1 FLKITMANQS
11 AEAPILLMIVSRFTS
26 PSDFCCYLP
35 DKIADVSQQLQTA
48 LYVGEL
54 SPFTQ
59 TFPPAGQ
66 LVVFCRN
73 SQYYRAEVT
82 NTLDSGLVQLTL
94 LDTGEIVPSV
104 RMRSMYNLPHRFALD
119 RLPAC
124 QLRLSLRGVT
134 PLALKLTDLATLR
147 LENVPVPDQPD
158 CWTPYSVDVCREA
171 IKQSDQRILVANPQL
186 HGTDGRWQ
194 VDAWLPGSQPKSLAQ
209 LLIEK
214 NCAVSST
221 TCRSSIAFDDPAAA
235 ATATA
240 TSAQLD
246 GSSNPNSPGG
256 KNSPISGDAS
266 QTQPSP
272 LKVAAAERKE
282 IVLSSG
288 QRVLVPEKVSRA
300 AGASSRS
307 PSSSVH
313 SGSAISGGG
322 DPGDVSR
329 PKRDKNN
336 ASGDLGSFARQKNGS
351 SGGSDGGSSSKPGGK
366 TAATSNRSKGNG
378 AGAKSPVVAAAAA
391 AGGKGGFRDASD
403 LLRQLRAAAAAE
415 TASASSTAPASTC
428 APDSASA
435 TKAAAKPINAVS
447 DSSATVKAKPSVPV
461 NQQSPSVR
469 LLTSSSLDTY
479 ETFFGRDYTSAM
491 DVRMLDYS
499 VLILSNLN
507 PPLEPAITFSDT
519 NLSTEYASALS
530 LHGFRNLKPGQTYLA
545 SAVKRGT
552 NALLISG
559 EGKGKSAACL
569 MTALTLVEQPLR
581 NLPSRTHPTCIWVCK
596 NWITAKDTYNFAKK
610 LVSSTHLK
618 VAPLLDD
625 GCIAD
630 AEIAIAA
637 TGCQLLVAA
646 IKPLVRLLSSELASP
661 MRNICYLLLDDLDV
675 MLRDSKDGLKELL
688 LAHRAALFDRRG
700 DGKDLLP
707 RQVIATATRWTPE
720 LDDFLRC
727 DLSPMRSAVEIF
739 ESRTQAAIRCGVM
752 HLVQPPNSL
761 IDTLSNLEAGLRVA
775 ICVEEETAARALYHQ
790 LHRDLATKVYPQL
803 IHSELDA
810 DGTKLLINAWKQMR
824 TNCVKVLII
833 PDCLIMQHRLD
844 DADALVMLD
853 LPVGPCFT
861 SRFCLL
867 GAAMRRFDPDDNS
880 GRQRPPRCFYT
891 WSDELEFVS
900 KPVAKRLKHFY
911 DFLSSCVAYSSKSVP
926 GGEDLRQLLELP
938 DDASGA
944 AAVDELDRSL
954 CRTLLSFGR
963 CGRLKCSD
971 LRHRIVQKRD
981 APPRRLPVSGSTIR
995 FKVLQVFSGNWVTIH
1010 LLGESY
1016 LLNQMSLAMHFAN
1029 ERNTRIG
1036 KSGEPKVGEV
1046 CAAHLEGSGYHRVKI
1061 REVQEPTS
1069 STDTRRVTLDL
1080 VDSGRTVL
1088 RYPAGDL
1095 LALPESLSLHAVPPM
1110 SINAVILN
1118 LAPGCSAGSKNREF
1132 DWDLY
1137 SLEYLKTLTDGVELT
1152 ARVAF
1157 AIGEWLLLADVEHY
1171 EPLPASGLETGFSLM
1186 QRMIESGGASF
1197 NPEHE
1202 RNLLRLCQ
1210 GQLDVKGPPPDSRW
1224 ISRYFSYDASS
1235 ASLPVAQLTEG
1246 DLVMIV
1252 GSPIRPDKF
1261 HACRDAD
1268 WDNLWK
1274 MQDEIESFT
1283 SMFKPVP
1290 ADCLRPGLLVLA
1302 PYQGDSGDEPPS
1314 LNRAC
1319 IVTVDSGDI
1328 RPDNNSSCTVNFV
1341 DFGDQQPAALS
1352 ELRLLPDQYRRLPA
1366 QAIACCL
1373 AHCSPADPAAGWSD
1387 QAVAD
1392 FTDMFFDNCE
1402 PPNRKVYS
1410 VRIVSKE
1417 ASQQEYRPDSSGRP
1431 RYTVQ
1436 LSGTLED
1443 RQFDPAFELVRAR
1456 HAALHS
1462 VYLLSRLGLPSDWR
1476 PGQTNGGG
1484 GIRELAAQ
1492 ILLGNGDSPPSLL
1505 VDAAQIV
1512 VANDNSD
1519 NVELLSNALVA
1530 LLLLMSHLT
1539 AEADVACVL
1548 EALSELLVGRPAKV
1562 AQLLSASNSVSE
1574 LLAMLTA
1581 CLDRNQGGG
1590 PAHAPAARVL
1600 RLALSASPEMTAA
1613 MRSRLDLVPLL
1624 GRELVGEAAAEFC
1637 RCCGHLLAGDPTPTG
1652 MAP

>member
-1 FLKITMANQS
+1 
-11 AEAPILLMIVSRFTS
+11 
-26 PSDFCCYLP
+26 
-35 DKIADVSQQLQTA
+35 
-48 LYVGEL
+48 
-54 SPFTQ
+54 
-59 TFPPAGQ
+59 
-66 LVVFCRN
+66 
-73 SQYYRAEVT
+73 
-82 NTLDSGLVQLTL
+82 
-94 LDTGEIVPSV
+94 
-104 RMRSMYNLPHRFALD
+104 
-119 RLPAC
+119 
-124 QLRLSLRGVT
+124 
-134 PLALKLTDLATLR
+134 
-147 LENVPVPDQPD
+147 
-158 CWTPYSVDVCREA
+158 
-171 IKQSDQRILVANPQL
+171 
-186 HGTDGRWQ
+186 
-194 VDAWLPGSQPKSLAQ
+194 
-209 LLIEK
+209 
-214 NCAVSST
+214 
-221 TCRSSIAFDDPAAA
+221 
-235 ATATA
+235 
-240 TSAQLD
+240 
-246 GSSNPNSPGG
+246 
-256 KNSPISGDAS
+256 
-266 QTQPSP
+266 
-272 LKVAAAERKE
+272 
-282 IVLSSG
+282 
-288 QRVLVPEKVSRA
+288 
-300 AGASSRS
+300 
-307 PSSSVH
+307 
-313 SGSAISGGG
+313 
-322 DPGDVSR
+322 
-329 PKRDKNN
+329 
-336 ASGDLGSFARQKNGS
+336 
-351 SGGSDGGSSSKPGGK
+351 
-366 TAATSNRSKGNG
+366 
-378 AGAKSPVVAAAAA
+378 
-391 AGGKGGFRDASD
+391 
-403 LLRQLRAAAAAE
+403 
-415 TASASSTAPASTC
+415 
-428 APDSASA
+428 
-435 TKAAAKPINAVS
+435 
-447 DSSATVKAKPSVPV
+447 
-461 NQQSPSVR
+461 
-469 LLTSSSLDTY
+469 
-479 ETFFGRDYTSAM
+479 M

-803 IHSELDA
+803 VHSELDA

-833 PDCLIMQHRLD
+833 PDCLIMLHRLD

-1046 CAAHLEGSGYHRVKI
+1046 CAAYLEGSGYHRVKI

-1319 IVTVDSGDI
+1319 IVTIDSGDI

-1373 AHCSPADPAAGWSD
+1373 AHCSPADPATGWSD

-1562 AQLLSASNSVSE
+1562 AQLLSASNSFSE

-1637 RCCGHLLAGDPTPTG
+1637 RCCGHLLAGDPDADRYGALIEPLVHRVRSDTG
-1652 MAP
+1652 TIDDADNYLADAAVAIDALARHPPHRRAIKRSGAFDALMLRLLQLLGRPGGPACTRAIDSMATCLARLWRNNLADKAAFKAVSQDRFCSLVPAGASQKALRDLHAMVLSEPVLSHDFKPDMYPLLLPQMHMQDGLPAPSDILFAQTSRRVQLEISCQCLVQLSATSRLQLTRPCPILIDEQRMLFRTGHCQLWLPLPHPIVPRRTVCRLTSGVIVVALYKRDRAAWSSLAGLREIKGGNSAADDGQISDDSEDEDASDMASLRSLERILQLGARRRRNRNQPRLEDDDDDDDGRFSDSSADSDWDIGPPRVHPGVGDEDDDDSRALTRNYLNSRFWSGGGR

>member
-1 FLKITMANQS
+1 SGQQMSGPSGEFPLPAVAERMNNPRNPVVFFDITVGGQEIGRMQFELFADVVPKTAENFRQFCTGEFCKDGVPLGYKGSAFHRVIKGFMAQGGDFINGDGTGVCSIYGGPFGDENFSCTHSCAGMLSMANSGPHSNGCQFFITCDS
-11 AEAPILLMIVSRFTS
+11 CDFLTRSTC
-26 PSDFCCYLP
+26 DFCCYLP
-35 DKIADVSQQLQTA
+35 DKIADVS
-48 LYVGEL
+48 
-54 SPFTQ
+54 SSS
-59 TFPPAGQ
+59 
-66 LVVFCRN
+66 CRPRYMSAN
-73 SQYYRAEVT
+73 CRHLPRLFRLLYYRAEVT

-322 DPGDVSR
+322 DPGD
-329 PKRDKNN
+329 
-336 ASGDLGSFARQKNGS
+336 
-351 SGGSDGGSSSKPGGK
+351 
-366 TAATSNRSKGNG
+366 
-378 AGAKSPVVAAAAA
+378 
-391 AGGKGGFRDASD
+391 
-403 LLRQLRAAAAAE
+403 
-415 TASASSTAPASTC
+415 
-428 APDSASA
+428 
-435 TKAAAKPINAVS
+435 
-447 DSSATVKAKPSVPV
+447 AKPSVPV

-581 NLPSRTHPTCIWVCK
+581 NLPSRTHPT
-596 NWITAKDTYNFAKK
+596 F
-610 LVSSTHLK
+610 
-618 VAPLLDD
+618 APLLDD

-880 GRQRPPRCFYT
+880 GRQRPPR
-891 WSDELEFVS
+891 
-900 KPVAKRLKHFY
+900 
-911 DFLSSCVAYSSKSVP
+911 SCVAYSSKSVP
-926 GGEDLRQLLELP
+926 AAKIYASCLNCPTSWPAGPRLAAPWRGV
-938 DDASGA
+938 DDS
-944 AAVDELDRSL
+944 
-954 CRTLLSFGR
+954 
-963 CGRLKCSD
+963 
-971 LRHRIVQKRD
+971 
-981 APPRRLPVSGSTIR
+981 
-995 FKVLQVFSGNWVTIH
+995 VT
-1010 LLGESY
+1010 
-1016 LLNQMSLAMHFAN
+1016 FAN
-1029 ERNTRIG
+1029 
-1036 KSGEPKVGEV
+1036 
-1046 CAAHLEGSGYHRVKI
+1046 
-1061 REVQEPTS
+1061 
-1069 STDTRRVTLDL
+1069 
-1080 VDSGRTVL
+1080 
-1088 RYPAGDL
+1088 
-1095 LALPESLSLHAVPPM
+1095 
-1110 SINAVILN
+1110 
-1118 LAPGCSAGSKNREF
+1118 
-1132 DWDLY
+1132 
-1137 SLEYLKTLTDGVELT
+1137 
-1152 ARVAF
+1152 
-1157 AIGEWLLLADVEHY
+1157 
-1171 EPLPASGLETGFSLM
+1171 
-1186 QRMIESGGASF
+1186 
-1197 NPEHE
+1197 
-1202 RNLLRLCQ
+1202 
-1210 GQLDVKGPPPDSRW
+1210 
-1224 ISRYFSYDASS
+1224 
-1235 ASLPVAQLTEG
+1235 
-1246 DLVMIV
+1246 
-1252 GSPIRPDKF
+1252 
-1261 HACRDAD
+1261 
-1268 WDNLWK
+1268 
-1274 MQDEIESFT
+1274 
-1283 SMFKPVP
+1283 
-1290 ADCLRPGLLVLA
+1290 ADCLIMQQNAPGKLA
-1302 PYQGDSGDEPPS
+1302 DLPCSNLRGFMCEYVAALQTE
-1314 LNRAC
+1314 
-1319 IVTVDSGDI
+1319 T
-1328 RPDNNSSCTVNFV
+1328 SSQTTWR
-1341 DFGDQQPAALS
+1341 PAA
-1352 ELRLLPDQYRRLPA
+1352 
-1366 QAIACCL
+1366 
-1373 AHCSPADPAAGWSD
+1373 
-1387 QAVAD
+1387 
-1392 FTDMFFDNCE
+1392 F
-1402 PPNRKVYS
+1402 K
-1410 VRIVSKE
+1410 
-1417 ASQQEYRPDSSGRP
+1417 
-1431 RYTVQ
+1431 
-1436 LSGTLED
+1436 
-1443 RQFDPAFELVRAR
+1443 AR
-1456 HAALHS
+1456 HFNRNTE
-1462 VYLLSRLGLPSDWR
+1462 YCYSD
-1476 PGQTNGGG
+1476 
-1484 GIRELAAQ
+1484 LKK
-1492 ILLGNGDSPPSLL
+1492 
-1505 VDAAQIV
+1505 VK
-1512 VANDNSD
+1512 NS
-1519 NVELLSNALVA
+1519 
-1530 LLLLMSHLT
+1530 
-1539 AEADVACVL
+1539 VACVAACMRARTCRH
-1548 EALSELLVGRPAKV
+1548 ALYHRKLHDCRLL
-1562 AQLLSASNSVSE
+1562 
-1574 LLAMLTA
+1574 
-1581 CLDRNQGGG
+1581 
-1590 PAHAPAARVL
+1590 
-1600 RLALSASPEMTAA
+1600 
-1613 MRSRLDLVPLL
+1613 
-1624 GRELVGEAAAEFC
+1624 
-1637 RCCGHLLAGDPTPTG
+1637 
-1652 MAP
+1652 